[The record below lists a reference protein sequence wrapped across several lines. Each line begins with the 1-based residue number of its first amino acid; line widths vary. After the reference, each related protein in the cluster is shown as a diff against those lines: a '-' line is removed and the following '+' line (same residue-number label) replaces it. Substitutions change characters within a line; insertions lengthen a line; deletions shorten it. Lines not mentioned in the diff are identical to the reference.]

1 MTDQQVQISPPSVL
15 VSADADPQDIDVADR
30 SVVDIDGVEHN
41 GTASGQNWD
50 RMNAASLPALAA
62 ARGVSAAKGR
72 KPIRSRVRHGS
83 PSCADYG
90 CTRPGC
96 MAAARRDRAR
106 RTRDLRAGRPARV
119 PATDAAAHACQLQE
133 TGLSAADIA
142 EISGIAVTLVRR
154 LLRPA
159 GERSAVIHRVTSE
172 AILGIPLNS
181 AFRRDRL
188 LPGLV
193 GADRA
198 TTSLQELAEQG
209 WPTSFLAARLET
221 TPHTLAAIRGRERRR
236 LALALD
242 RRIHHLAALPLAS
255 EPAEHGIAEHRSRRA
270 RTAALQRAPLV
281 RPQAPE
287 ARQPEEVPD
296 QLVPQR

>member
-1 MTDQQVQISPPSVL
+1 M
-15 VSADADPQDIDVADR
+15 
-30 SVVDIDGVEHN
+30 
-41 GTASGQNWD
+41 
-50 RMNAASLPALAA
+50 
-62 ARGVSAAKGR
+62 
-72 KPIRSRVRHGS
+72 
-83 PSCADYG
+83 
-90 CTRPGC
+90 
-96 MAAARRDRAR
+96 
-106 RTRDLRAGRPARV
+106 
-119 PATDAAAHACQLQE
+119 
-133 TGLSAADIA
+133 GLSAADIA

-159 GERSAVIHRVTSE
+159 GERPAVIHRVTSE
-172 AILGIPLNS
+172 AILGIPFTT
-181 AFRRDRL
+181 AFKRDRL

-193 GADRA
+193 GVERA
-198 TTSLQELAEQG
+198 ATSLQDLAEQG

-221 TPHTLAAIRGRERRR
+221 TPHTLAAIRSRERRR

-242 RRIHHLAALPLAS
+242 RKIHRLAALLLAS
-255 EPAEHGIAEHRSRRA
+255 EPADHGIAEHRSRRA

>member
-1 MTDQQVQISPPSVL
+1 MMYEVTGQQVRISPPCAF
-15 VSADADPQDIDVADR
+15 VSADADPQDL
-30 SVVDIDGVEHN
+30 DGGEHN
-41 GTASGQNWD
+41 RTASGQNCD
-50 RMNAASLPALAA
+50 RMNSASLPAPPPTRAP
-62 ARGVSAAKGR
+62 RAKDR

-90 CTRPGC
+90 CTRPEC
-96 MAAARRDRAR
+96 IAAARRNRAR
-106 RTRDLRAGRPARV
+106 RTRELRAGRPARV
-119 PATDAAAHACQLQE
+119 PAADAAARARQLQE
-133 TGLSAADIA
+133 TGLSATDIA
-142 EISGIAVTLVRR
+142 EISGVAVTLVRR

-159 GERSAVIHRVTSE
+159 GERPAIVHRVTAE

-181 AFRRDRL
+181 VFRRQRL

-193 GADRA
+193 DVDRA
-198 TTSLQELAEQG
+198 ATSLQELAERG

-242 RRIHHLAALPLAS
+242 RKIHRLAALLVAS
-255 EPAEHGIAEHRSRRA
+255 EPADHGIAEHRSRRA